1 MNNQQQLPPITGEE
15 LSEEDKHV
23 IALFSDMRGKQLDFL
38 DEAGK
43 SVIGRIATF
52 LAVLFGVTAFGNTF
66 PPPYLKG
73 NLPAKFLIV
82 ATLVFYLLSLF
93 AATRVIQPFSYSYNN
108 MRIDMMKDVL
118 ASMNTRKI
126 RWLNRANILF
136 TLGSITLGALII
148 TIIWNV

>member
-15 LSEEDKHV
+15 LSEEDKH
-23 IALFSDMRGKQLDFL
+23 IINLFSDMRSKQLDFL

-43 SVIGRIATF
+43 SVLERIATF

-66 PPPYLKG
+66 PPLYLKG
-73 NLPAKFLIV
+73 NLPAKFLIG

-93 AATRVIQPFSYSYNN
+93 AATRVVHPFSYSYNT
-108 MRIDMMKDVL
+108 MRIDMMKDAL
-118 ASMNTRKI
+118 ARMTTRKI

-136 TLGSITLGALII
+136 TLGSITLGVLIV
-148 TIIWNV
+148 TIIWKV